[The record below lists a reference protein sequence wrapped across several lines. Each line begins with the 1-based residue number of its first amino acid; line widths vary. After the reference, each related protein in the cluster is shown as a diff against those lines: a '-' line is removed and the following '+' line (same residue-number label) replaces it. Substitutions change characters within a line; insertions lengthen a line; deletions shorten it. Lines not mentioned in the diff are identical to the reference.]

1 MSTQLTVSPQSE
13 APTGTETGT
22 EEKCEEGPAA
32 SDSEALTE
40 GEAGPVDK
48 SPVIIPHDDGLA
60 FCERPKA
67 TFSANLPASG
77 VVTTQARSGLRRG
90 RETTTDQVNPSLVLP
105 RLWSIDVSMTVF

>member
-32 SDSEALTE
+32 SNSEALTE

-67 TFSANLPASG
+67 TFSANLPAQG
-77 VVTTQARSGLRRG
+77 VVTTQARRG
-90 RETTTDQVNPSLVLP
+90 RERTTDQVNPSLVLP